1 MSISVQD
8 IAGIERSLGEIKDA
22 KVSYEGV
29 ANGALA
35 ARLAMRDLR
44 QLSSTL
50 AKVTLVANR
59 TAASLNIGD
68 VFRFSWPELRIEQLI
83 LRVAQISYGTLADGR
98 VRITCVEDV
107 FGLPD
112 AVYLAPAESGWAD
125 PRQAPI
131 AANFVSVS
139 ELPYWTLVRELTGES
154 AAAQAEIDPDGGF
167 LSVSVVRPSNAAINY
182 TVLTRQG
189 SAAFEMIGVGDFV
202 PSCVLANDIG
212 QTETVLNVL
221 YSVDLDLVALDTYAQ
236 LGGELVA
243 VRAID
248 VAAGTVSVDRGV
260 LDTVPAKHAAG
271 TRLYFVE
278 GGQFYTT
285 AQYLSGETVQAK
297 VLPATGMGRL
307 AEASAASIR
316 YTFAKRQIRP
326 YPPGR
331 FRVNNLDYTVSH
343 ITGELTVSWAHR
355 SRVLQTSYLV
365 TQGETNIGPEPG
377 TTYTVRIYGEA
388 GTLKHVETG
397 VTGTNWTYPMAT
409 EVAESGL
416 NRPNEKLTVKVEAVR
431 DGYTSWQAQQIDIP
445 ECRGYGMFYGATY
458 GE

>member
-1 MSISVQD
+1 
-8 IAGIERSLGEIKDA
+8 
-22 KVSYEGV
+22 
-29 ANGALA
+29 
-35 ARLAMRDLR
+35 
-44 QLSSTL
+44 
-50 AKVTLVANR
+50 
-59 TAASLNIGD
+59 
-68 VFRFSWPELRIEQLI
+68 
-83 LRVAQISYGTLADGR
+83 
-98 VRITCVEDV
+98 
-107 FGLPD
+107 
-112 AVYLAPAESGWAD
+112 PAESGWVD

-189 SAAFEMIGVGDFV
+189 SAAFEKIGVGDFV

-307 AEASAASIR
+307 AEASAAAIR
-316 YTFAKRQIRP
+316 YTFAKR
-326 YPPGR
+326 
-331 FRVNNLDYTVSH
+331 
-343 ITGELTVSWAHR
+343 
-355 SRVLQTSYLV
+355 
-365 TQGETNIGPEPG
+365 
-377 TTYTVRIYGEA
+377 
-388 GTLKHVETG
+388 
-397 VTGTNWTYPMAT
+397 
-409 EVAESGL
+409 
-416 NRPNEKLTVKVEAVR
+416 
-431 DGYTSWQAQQIDIP
+431 
-445 ECRGYGMFYGATY
+445 
-458 GE
+458 

>member
-1 MSISVQD
+1 MK
-8 IAGIERSLGEIKDA
+8 RSK
-22 KVSYEGV
+22 V

-50 AKVTLVANR
+50 AKITLVANR

-112 AVYLAPAESGWAD
+112 AVYLAPAESGWVD

-139 ELPYWTLVRELTGES
+139 ELPYWTIVQEMTGES
-154 AAAQAEIDPDGGF
+154 AAAQAEIDPNGGF
-167 LSVSVVRPSNAAINY
+167 LSVSAVRPSGAAINY
-182 TVLTRQG
+182 AVLTRQG
-189 SAAFEMIGVGDFV
+189 SALFEKIGVGDFT

-221 YSVDLDLVALDTYAQ
+221 YGVDLDLVTLNTYAQ
-236 LGGELVA
+236 VGSELVA
-243 VRAID
+243 VKAVN
-248 VAAGTVSVDRGV
+248 VAAGTVTVDRGV
-260 LDTVPAKHAAG
+260 LDTVPAKHSAG
-271 TRLYFVE
+271 ARLYFIE
-278 GGQFYTT
+278 GGKFYNTS
-285 AQYLSGETVQAK
+285 QYLSGETVQTK
-297 VLPATGMGRL
+297 VLPATGMGVL
-307 AEASAASIR
+307 AEASAPTIS
-316 YTFAKRQIRP
+316 YTLAKRQIRP
-326 YPPGR
+326 YPPGK
-331 FRVNNLDYTVSH
+331 FRVNNLDYGMSY
-343 ITGELTVSWAHR
+343 ITGEVTVSWAHR
-355 SRVLQTSYLV
+355 SRVLQTAYLV
-365 TQGETNIGPEPG
+365 TQGEANIGPEPG

-388 GTLKHVETG
+388 GTLKHTETG
-397 VTGTNWTYPMAT
+397 LTGTSWTYPMAT
-409 EVAESGL
+409 EISESGL
-416 NRPNEKLTVKVEAVR
+416 NRPNEKLTVKVEAIR

-445 ECRGYGMFYGATY
+445 ECRGYGMFYGASY